1 MEHEKQEIKSCK
13 EEVNKDQRLQ
23 LIIGLCIIIPLTFYL
38 FLFYS
43 STFYSAFFRDFQNMS
58 DSVLSHMF
66 DSHALSSALNSS
78 VTALLFVLSAP
89 VIFLGLGYGLHSFS
103 HQKGNDKYLKIG
115 AILLVTFAFDSILAF
130 LIGRNL
136 HTIAIMTGAAPL
148 GEQYTM
154 SLALEDI
161 NTWAV
166 IFCGFIVYVIWG
178 IVFDMCMNAYH
189 SMDLNKTKMESIS
202 QEIGSLKQEIKGNKT
217 QIDTLENECVQ
228 TRKDIESLTS
238 QMGKQVYIDYAVIRK
253 EMTDFFSGWITQMQV
268 LTCPVALQNE
278 ARNMFNTTI
287 DTLIPSKN
295 S

>member
-1 MEHEKQEIKSCK
+1 M
-13 EEVNKDQRLQ
+13 
-23 LIIGLCIIIPLTFYL
+23 
-38 FLFYS
+38 
-43 STFYSAFFRDFQNMS
+43 
-58 DSVLSHMF
+58 
-66 DSHALSSALNSS
+66 
-78 VTALLFVLSAP
+78 
-89 VIFLGLGYGLHSFS
+89 
-103 HQKGNDKYLKIG
+103 
-115 AILLVTFAFDSILAF
+115 VTFAFDSILAF